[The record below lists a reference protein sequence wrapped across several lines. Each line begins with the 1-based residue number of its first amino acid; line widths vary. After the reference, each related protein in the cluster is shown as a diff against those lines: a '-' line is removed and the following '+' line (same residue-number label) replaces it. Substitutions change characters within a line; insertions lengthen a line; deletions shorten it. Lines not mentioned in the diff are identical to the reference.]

1 MDKLSINNSDIFV
14 IIALALMTNC
24 FSELLSY
31 LFIYRKKQ
39 YKELNKSIQLQ
50 MKKIETTKSSIQAS
64 ARQTDKRLKKLETD
78 LKASNFDMMKLRM
91 ASTVI
96 IGLFV
101 IFFMSIFSSVY
112 QVSLLFN
119 IIIRVLLLQNYH
131 LSHLVYYII

>member
-24 FSELLSY
+24 FSELLSF

-39 YKELNKSIQLQ
+39 YKELNKSIQIQ

-112 QVSLLFN
+112 QVSL
-119 IIIRVLLLQNYH
+119 I
-131 LSHLVYYII
+131 